1 MKILLV
7 VTGLPDNKN
16 PARSVY
22 NLNFAKELI
31 NSGHQVSIVY
41 LRALKPGRTLIK
53 SYTIEDVIEVIEVG
67 CVVPQKIF
75 GAKTISELIFKSLI
89 KRSKAFGILKDV
101 DVVHGINGNA
111 AVYTSMLA
119 SIYNRKYLLQ
129 FVGSDVN
136 LNLKESLA
144 RKSYRQALSNT
155 SFFAFNSKALQD
167 EFEKYVPIDNVT
179 KRVIYRGV
187 KLENFTFKFSDI
199 KQEIKVLFLGGF
211 PNMGNLKGGLTLLDA
226 IKRID
231 DTLDISNPRL
241 KFVIGGPNADA
252 IVFDIKTT
260 NVGIEFIGAV
270 PKECINTLMQ
280 ESHIVIIPSLNEGL
294 PNVLYEAMATGNL
307 VMGTKVGGIPE
318 FIDHDEVG
326 ILFQPNSTQN
336 IVDSITTIVE
346 KPELIRHLAYNARKK
361 IEQYDYSNFVTIYI
375 TIYENLKNK

>member
-53 SYTIEDVIEVIEVG
+53 SYAIEEEIDVIEVG

-75 GAKTISELIFKSLI
+75 GAKTISELIFRSLI

-119 SIYNRKYLLQ
+119 SIYKRKYLLQ

-167 EFEKYVPIDNVT
+167 EFEKYAPINNVT

-187 KLENFTFKFSDI
+187 KLEKFTFKFSDI

-252 IVFDIKTT
+252 IAFDIKTT

>member
-119 SIYNRKYLLQ
+119 SIYKRKYLLQ

-167 EFEKYVPIDNVT
+167 EFEKYVPDNVT

-187 KLENFTFKFSDI
+187 KLENFVFKFFDI

-231 DTLDISNPRL
+231 DTLDISSPKL

-252 IVFDIKTT
+252 IAFDIKTT

>member
-7 VTGLPDNKN
+7 VTGLPDTKN

-31 NSGHQVSIVY
+31 NTGHQVSIVY
-41 LRALKPGRTLIK
+41 LRALKPGRSLIK
-53 SYTIEDVIEVIEVG
+53 FYSTEDKIEIIEVG
-67 CVVPQKIF
+67 CVVPQKVF
-75 GAKTISELIFKSLI
+75 RAKTISELIFKKLI
-89 KRSKAFGILKDV
+89 KRSKVFGSLKDV

-111 AVYTSMLA
+111 AVYTNMLA
-119 SIYNRKYLLQ
+119 SIYSRKYLLQ

-136 LNLKESLA
+136 LNLKESLV
-144 RKSYRQALSNT
+144 RKSYRQALSNCN
-155 SFFAFNSKALQD
+155 FFAFNSKALQD
-167 EFEKYVPIDNVT
+167 EFEKFVTIGDIT

-187 KLENFTFKFSDI
+187 KLEKFIFGFSEI

-231 DTLDISNPRL
+231 ATLDISNPRL
-241 KFVIGGPNADA
+241 KFVIGGPNADV
-252 IVFDIKTT
+252 IKFDIKTM
-260 NVGIEFIGAV
+260 NIDIEFIGAV
-270 PKECINTLMQ
+270 PKEDINKLMQ

-326 ILFQPNSTQN
+326 ILFQPNSPQN
-336 IVDSITTIVE
+336 IVDNITTIVR
-346 KPELIRHLAYNARKK
+346 KPELIRNLAYNARKK

-375 TIYENLKNK
+375 AIYENLKNK